1 MISVIKAGF
10 SEGYLIRMTTT
21 DIRVVEQP
29 PSADEFAS
37 LRNLIGWRNPSLSV
51 IQQSLDSSL
60 FWVSLYRNNELIGCG
75 RIVGDGAMYFYV
87 QDIIVH
93 PKYQNCGLGSIIMT
107 SINQYIEKTCQP
119 GATVGLLAAK
129 GKEAFYEKHGFV
141 GRDGNTL
148 GLGMCRFI

>member
-1 MISVIKAGF
+1 
-10 SEGYLIRMTTT
+10 MTTT
-21 DIRVVEQP
+21 DTRVVEQP

-37 LRNLIGWRNPSLSV
+37 LRSLIGWRNSSLSA
-51 IQQSLDSSL
+51 IRQSIDSSL
-60 FWVSLYRNNELIGCG
+60 FWVSLYKNNELIGCG

-93 PKYQNCGLGSIIMT
+93 PQHQNCGLGTIIMT
-107 SINQYIEKTCQP
+107 SINQYIEQTCQP
-119 GATVGLLAAK
+119 GTTVGLLAAT

-141 GRDGNTL
+141 ARDGNTL

>member
-1 MISVIKAGF
+1 
-10 SEGYLIRMTTT
+10 MTTT

-37 LRNLIGWRNPSLSV
+37 LRSLISWRSPSLPV

-60 FWVSLYRNNELIGCG
+60 FWVSLYRDNELIGCG
-75 RIVGDGAMYFYV
+75 RIVGDGAMYFYI

-93 PKYQNCGLGSIIMT
+93 PKYQNCGLGTIIMI
-107 SINQYIEKTCQP
+107 SINQYIEQTCQP

-129 GKEAFYEKHGFV
+129 GKEAFYEKYGFV

>member
-1 MISVIKAGF
+1 MST
-10 SEGYLIRMTTT
+10 S
-21 DIRVVEQP
+21 DIRILEHP

-37 LRNLIGWRNPSLSV
+37 LRNLISWRNPSLSL
-51 IQQSLDSSL
+51 IQQSIDASL
-60 FWVSLYRNNELIGCG
+60 FWVSLYRNNELVGCG

-93 PKYQNCGLGSIIMT
+93 PNYQNCGLGTIIMT
-107 SINQYIEKTCQP
+107 SINQYIEQTCQP

-129 GKEAFYEKHGFV
+129 GKEAFYDKHSFV
-141 GRDGNTL
+141 ARDGNTL